1 MDRHTGPARI
11 SENYLYALPLHGG
24 DKDFGAIHRFTQRG
38 GLTRR
43 GRLFC
48 SRGFHKRVGYYKG
61 CCTGDQSLTAPS
73 KKSTTTLG
81 ETSRRVG
88 VCQASSTS
96 QRPPGHYSLVE
107 KHSCPKTPTP
117 ILRHASP

>member
-1 MDRHTGPARI
+1 MDRHTGPTRI

-38 GLTRR
+38 GLTRS

-61 CCTGDQSLTAPS
+61 WCTGDQSLTAPS
-73 KKSTTTLG
+73 KKSTAPI
-81 ETSRRVG
+81 
-88 VCQASSTS
+88 QASE
-96 QRPPGHYSLVE
+96 RPERGPQTNHRDERQQAADDRHHDDVE
-107 KHSCPKTPTP
+107 
-117 ILRHASP
+117 IAFAVARVADRE